1 MVTMSLSAF
10 GHTGPLGGR
19 GGVYMVVQGMA
30 GRMAAEGGDDEPIG
44 NTISVCD
51 ISTSSMSSLTI
62 ALALFHRL
70 RTGEGQRTWDT
81 LLGTATYLQSAE
93 IIRFEGRPPA
103 IVGGVDFQIGRA
115 HV

>member
-1 MVTMSLSAF
+1 
-10 GHTGPLGGR
+10 
-19 GGVYMVVQGMA
+19 
-30 GRMAAEGGDDEPIG
+30 
-44 NTISVCD
+44 
-51 ISTSSMSSLTI
+51 MSSLTI

-103 IVGGVDFQIGRA
+103 IVGGVDFQGDGALDRMYRA
-115 HV
+115 ADGWVRTAAPDAPAKIASAMEIPEDKLEAIVEESCQARECHYV